1 MAKPI
6 KTQANS
12 APVAAYLAAI
22 DDAQR
27 KADCERL
34 DALMSQATGAAGTMY
49 GASIVG
55 YGTAQIKY
63 ADGRTAPWFA
73 VGFSSR
79 KGDISLY
86 GLPKPSEL
94 AQTYAELG
102 KHKTATSCVYVKRL
116 ADVNEQVLLKLMKQA
131 VKAAA

>member
-1 MAKPI
+1 MAKAI

-12 APVAAYLAAI
+12 APVAVYLAAI
-22 DDAQR
+22 ADATRQ
-27 KADCERL
+27 ADCQRL
-34 DALMSQATGAAGTMY
+34 DALMSQATGAEGTMY

-55 YGTAQIKY
+55 YGSATIHY

-86 GLPKPSEL
+86 GLPKPSEH
-94 AQTYAELG
+94 AQAYAALG
-102 KHKTATSCVYVKRL
+102 PHKTGTSCVYVKRL
-116 ADVNEQVLLKLMKQA
+116 ADVDEAALVKLLQQS
-131 VKAAA
+131 VKASK